1 MQFFGHFLKS
11 STKEE
16 NDVPAPSLNHF
27 FDEMI
32 SHSDSPF
39 ILAIEDLKRL
49 EETSGSTQEYLEY
62 LLEDIIFTSLHLTFY
77 EKLFIVLGEHP
88 HLAIEMM
95 DKFSEDIKER
105 EFIIGKET
113 FCHIQYIENHGIC
126 QGCKAHDNHKDVF
139 ALIEH
144 YFNQDIDF
152 FVQLYLGM
160 QTIQY
165 SFDKLLYDILPENE
179 SLLVGQSEQ
188 SILEYRKYIFNYV
201 SSELK

>member
-1 MQFFGHFLKS
+1 MQIFSHFLKS
-11 STKEE
+11 SAKQE
-16 NDVPAPSLNHF
+16 NVVVSPSLNHY

-32 SHSDSPF
+32 NHADSPLV
-39 ILAIEDLKRL
+39 LAIEDLKKL
-49 EETSGSTQEYLEY
+49 EETSGSPQEYLEY
-62 LLEDIIFTSLHLTFY
+62 LVEDTIFISLHLAFY
-77 EKLFIVLGEHP
+77 EKLFIILGQHP

-105 EFIIGKET
+105 EFIIGQET
-113 FCHIQYIENHGIC
+113 FCHVQYIENQGIC
-126 QGCKAHDNHKDVF
+126 QGCQAHENHKDVF

-152 FVQLYLGM
+152 FIELYLGM

-179 SLLVGQSEQ
+179 TLLIGQSEQ

-201 SSELK
+201 SQELK